1 MIFITLFVNL
11 LVATTF
17 ENMSFRDLKL
27 TLQQYDAFDDGFK
40 QALNSDALVDVIL
53 ELRFDVSMID
63 PTVPARATAR
73 MMCQTSGSD
82 VCATLNSGNCNREAP
97 NFAYIGKD
105 FPSPSDTYYCAQFI
119 YDVNPQDRDTIQG
132 LINLAS
138 DGTMGAL
145 CCNGEVQALQYE
157 MAQNEECKV
166 ESNAG
171 SWGLR
176 YIDVKDTTTHTYFNN
191 DGRQA
196 VAYVLDTGVRV
207 HNDFQNRL
215 KGGKDFTN
223 SGNNPEY
230 DDGNGHGTHVAGTIG
245 GKKYGVAKA
254 VDIYAG
260 KVLSDSGS
268 GTFGG
273 VIRGIA
279 WAWERAK
286 ANNENAVIN
295 MSLGGGRS
303 TTVNNAVNE
312 AVRQGVAVVVAAGNN
327 NGDACNKSPSSA
339 ELAITVGSFQQS
351 QMARSSFSNHGEC
364 VNVFGPGSGIK
375 SAWISGPDSS
385 RTLSGTSMASPHV
398 AGVVAT
404 ILSRSTSN
412 PPTPSEISALIETGA
427 YGKSD
432 KLKTPLEGRNTPN
445 RIVQSPCLS
454 SDVPTPTM
462 TPTSTPTLNPTD
474 TDPPTLNPTSNPTLF
489 DDTTLPKCVIVEKS
503 PKFWKFANGVYQLL
517 GPETTTPEGQRV
529 YKNNDT
535 GEKARYLY
543 WTVKNGKGYWFIDDN
558 YNTDTLL
565 AYFNSPAAAELPVS
579 SGKYWAKKEW
589 REYKQSSIKATD
601 CTCRSISKWTE
612 AKCQEECNGNSCHRG
627 CRNKCGEG
635 CSCNEDLFEMEGTS
649 ADQQSCEMQSSD
661 SICPEFAC
669 DCS

>member
-1 MIFITLFVNL
+1 MIFITIFVNL
-11 LVATTF
+11 LMATTF
-17 ENMSFRDLKL
+17 EDMSFRDLKL
-27 TLQQYDAFDDGFK
+27 TLQQYDAFDDDFK
-40 QALNSDALVDVIL
+40 QALNSNAPVDVIV
-53 ELRFDVSMID
+53 ELRFGS
-63 PTVPARATAR
+63 TVPATTTAR
-73 MMCQTSGSD
+73 MMCQKIGSD
-82 VCATLNSGNCNREAP
+82 VCVALNANCNREDT
-97 NFAYIGKD
+97 NFVYIGKD
-105 FPSPSDTYYCAQFI
+105 FPSPSDTYYCAQFM
-119 YDVNPQDRDTIQG
+119 YDVNPQDRETIKG
-132 LINLAS
+132 LISLAS

-145 CCNGEVQALQYE
+145 SCNGEVHALQYE
-157 MAQNEECKV
+157 EPQNVECKV

-176 YIDVKDTTTHTYFNN
+176 YMDVKDKTTHTYFNN
-191 DGRQA
+191 DGRRA

-207 HNDFQNRL
+207 HNDFGNRL

-223 SGNNPEY
+223 SGKSPEY
-230 DDGNGHGTHVAGTIG
+230 DDGNGHGTHVAGTVG
-245 GKKYGVAKA
+245 GTKYGVAKA

-268 GTFGG
+268 GTFRG
-273 VIRGIA
+273 VIEGIE
-279 WAWERAK
+279 WAWKRAK

-295 MSLGGGRS
+295 MSLGGGKS

-312 AVRQGVAVVVAAGNN
+312 AVREGVSVVVAAGND
-327 NGDACNKSPSSA
+327 NGDACNKSPASA

-351 QMARSSFSNHGEC
+351 QMARSGFSNYGEC
-364 VNVFGPGSGIK
+364 VNVFGPGSSIK
-375 SAWISGPDSS
+375 SAWITGSDSS

-427 YGKSD
+427 YGKSNQ
-432 KLKTPLEGRNTPN
+432 LKTPLPGRDTPN

-462 TPTSTPTLNPTD
+462 TPTMTPTLNPTD
-474 TDPPTLNPTSNPTLF
+474 SDPPTLNPTSNPTLF

-503 PKFWKFANGVYQLL
+503 PKFWKFANGIYQLL

-543 WTVKNGKGYWFIDDN
+543 WTVKNGKGYWFIDDD
-558 YNTDTLL
+558 YNTDDTLL

-612 AKCQEECNGNSCHRG
+612 ETCQEKCNGNGNSCHKG

-635 CSCNEDLFEMEGTS
+635 CSCNEDLFEMEETS
-649 ADQQSCEMQSSD
+649 ADQQSCEMYSSE

-669 DCS
+669 QCS